1 MGLGK
6 QAKMLSKGQVEAM
19 LSFLSTTRYPERN
32 RLIFLLS
39 VKAGLRAKEIA
50 HLTWWMT
57 NNGSGEIAETLCL
70 QDSASKGKS
79 GRVIPLHSDVRAA
92 LVEYRRKVVRF
103 AGPFVISTERG
114 LSTSPQ
120 AVVNMLQRWYRH
132 LGFVGCSSHSG
143 RRTFITIA
151 ARKIT
156 SVGGSLKDVQIL
168 AGHSN
173 LRTTQR
179 YIEQDA
185 DAQRRVV
192 QQM

>member
-19 LSFLSTTRYPERN
+19 LAYLSRTRYPERN

-39 VKAGLRAKEIA
+39 AKSGLRAKEIA
-50 HLTWWMT
+50 RLTWWMT
-57 NNGSGEIAETLCL
+57 NDSTGEIGRAICL

-79 GRVIPLHSDVRAA
+79 GRMIPLNQEVRSA
-92 LVEYRRKVVRF
+92 LMDYRKKVVAF

-120 AVVNMLQRWYRH
+120 AIVNMFQRWYRH
-132 LGFVGCSSHSG
+132 LGFLGCSSHSG
-143 RRTFITIA
+143 RRTFITGA

-156 SVGGSLKDVQIL
+156 SVGGSLRDVQIL

-185 DAQRRVV
+185 DAQRKVV
-192 QQM
+192 QQL

>member
-6 QAKMLSKGQVEAM
+6 QAKMLSRGQIDAM
-19 LSFLSTTRYPERN
+19 LAYLSTTRYPIRN

-39 VKAGLRAKEIA
+39 AKAGLRAKEIA
-50 HLTWWMT
+50 KLTWWMVVDAQREI
-57 NNGSGEIAETLCL
+57 GSAICL
-70 QDSASKGKS
+70 LDSASKGKS
-79 GRVIPLHSDVRAA
+79 GRMIPLHDEVKNA
-92 LVEYRRKVVRF
+92 LIEYRKLVVGF
-103 AGPFVISTERG
+103 AGPHVISTERG

-120 AVVNMLQRWYRH
+120 AIVNMFQRWYRH

-143 RRTFITIA
+143 RRTFITGA

-156 SVGGSLKDVQIL
+156 TVGGSLRDVQIL

-185 DAQRRVV
+185 DAQRKVV